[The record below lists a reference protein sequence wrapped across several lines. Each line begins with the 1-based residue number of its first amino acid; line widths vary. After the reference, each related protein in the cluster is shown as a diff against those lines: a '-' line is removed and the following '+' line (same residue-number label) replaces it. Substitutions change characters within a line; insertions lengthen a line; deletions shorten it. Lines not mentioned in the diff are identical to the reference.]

1 MHLEKTHGADERVA
15 RHWTIIE
22 KSLGV
27 LRQGC
32 DPRHDRVACI
42 YDSGAELE
50 VEWVTREAAASRLR
64 AIAHRSEG
72 LNGIKDLAQR
82 LVRPFAAS
90 RSIAAPVAE
99 EPIFD
104 CLVMA
109 QGLLSHFEIT
119 APDARQDAIER
130 VANLI
135 ATLRGLRAATFDVAS
150 APEGLGYAVRSPGCA
165 VCASWRR
172 ALSDA
177 GVWCAEMQAPSP
189 VRRSDADARVCATCV
204 DELSAAVAAAHA
216 SLQLAAEDVQLAAH
230 PQYVLGYLGIV
241 EP

>member
-1 MHLEKTHGADERVA
+1 MHLDKTRGADERVA
-15 RHWTIIE
+15 RHWTIVE

-32 DPRHDRVACI
+32 DPRSDRVACI

-64 AIAHRSEG
+64 AIAHRSDGVHGFKE
-72 LNGIKDLAQR
+72 LAQR
-82 LVRPFAAS
+82 LIRPFAVPRGA
-90 RSIAAPVAE
+90 AAPVAE

-109 QGLLSHFEIT
+109 RGLLSHFEIT

-135 ATLRGLRAATFDVAS
+135 ATLRGLGAATFDVAS
-150 APEGLGYAVRSPGCA
+150 APEGLGYAVRSAECE
-165 VCASWRR
+165 VCASWLR
-172 ALSDA
+172 ALLDA
-177 GVWCAEMQAPSP
+177 GVWSNEMQAPAP
-189 VRRSDADARVCATCV
+189 VRPSDTDARVCVTCV
-204 DELSAAVAAAHA
+204 DELAAAVAAARA